1 MTKGAFL
8 SFRNDLKASNPKKM
22 LKQTKNVIKARGINK
37 GEGAGG
43 AIALQ
48 ILAEYKAPP
57 GRAAVVRRITACP
70 PSFRKLLTPLNI
82 QNAV

>member
-37 GEGAGG
+37 GEGGRGQGGQLPSRFWQNIRHPRAGRRWC
-43 AIALQ
+43 AELLLVLQ
-48 ILAEYKAPP
+48 VLGSY
-57 GRAAVVRRITACP
+57 
-70 PSFRKLLTPLNI
+70 
-82 QNAV
+82 